1 MKIEQQLAT
10 AFSKVSENYTVTMCL
25 NGYVVEVNGQDTT
38 GEWVTHR
45 LVINRLVELI
55 DAVKDLAHIPRC

>member
-45 LVINRLVELI
+45 LVINRLDELI

>member
-1 MKIEQQLAT
+1 MKIEQKIAT

-25 NGYVVEVNGQDTT
+25 NGYVIEVNGQDTT

-45 LVINRLVELI
+45 LVINRLDELI

>member
-1 MKIEQQLAT
+1 MKIEQKIAA

-25 NGYVVEVNGQDTT
+25 NGYVIEVNGQDTT

-45 LVINRLVELI
+45 LVINRLDELI